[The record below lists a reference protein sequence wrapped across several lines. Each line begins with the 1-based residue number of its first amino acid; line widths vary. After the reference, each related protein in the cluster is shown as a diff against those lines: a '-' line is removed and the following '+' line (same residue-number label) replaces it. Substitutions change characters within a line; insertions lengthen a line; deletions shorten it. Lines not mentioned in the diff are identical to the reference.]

1 MKQLK
6 TIPLILACML
16 FTQCVKEIPVED
28 NFEAEIVIVGQ
39 LLNDTNH
46 CEVRVQE
53 SVSLFNTEFNGIESA
68 SISVYSE
75 NATGENLL
83 ITNAFTE
90 QGNGSYSS
98 NLPIDPVSGDYYW
111 IEVLLEDGRVFMSEK
126 TKLKPV
132 VTINS
137 ITKRLG
143 FDDSTLYNFIFSDP
157 VDENNFYILRVLF
170 GEDPITIAAS
180 DVVFNGNETASIE
193 VENYYY
199 NQIVLVKAKMQNV
212 NYFTY
217 QYYINLLSQSNTNN
231 GDFSPE
237 LLFAPP
243 SVNLLGNIVE
253 KHTNRRVLGVFTVA
267 YTSEK
272 IVNL

>member
-1 MKQLK
+1 
-6 TIPLILACML
+6 
-16 FTQCVKEIPVED
+16 
-28 NFEAEIVIVGQ
+28 
-39 LLNDTNH
+39 
-46 CEVRVQE
+46 
-53 SVSLFNTEFNGIESA
+53 
-68 SISVYSE
+68 
-75 NATGENLL
+75 
-83 ITNAFTE
+83 
-90 QGNGSYSS
+90 
-98 NLPIDPVSGDYYW
+98 
-111 IEVLLEDGRVFMSEK
+111 MSEK

-199 NQIVLVKAKMQNV
+199 NQTVLVKAKMQNV

-243 SVNLLGNIVE
+243 Q
-253 KHTNRRVLGVFTVA
+253 
-267 YTSEK
+267 
-272 IVNL
+272 